1 MIELRAD
8 DVLGDITAAGQ
19 DMLVCVG
26 RHVELASCLCS
37 FYFLSKRS
45 FCSAK
50 EKLIAWE
57 SPGGGLLLWSAALS
71 VELIVHTVRCKF
83 VSLFLCDV
91 SLLPYVH
98 IFHLTE

>member
-1 MIELRAD
+1 MIELRGD
-8 DVLGDITAAGQ
+8 DVLGDIAAAGQ
-19 DMLVCVG
+19 DVLVCVG

-37 FYFLSKRS
+37 FYFFSKRS

-71 VELIVHTVRCKF
+71 VELIVHTVKCKF
-83 VSLFLCDV
+83 VPQLFMI
-91 SLLPYVH
+91 VH
-98 IFHLTE
+98 YCRT

>member
-8 DVLGDITAAGQ
+8 DVLGDIAAAGQ
-19 DMLVCVG
+19 DVLVCVG

-50 EKLIAWE
+50 EKLIPWE
-57 SPGGGLLLWSAALS
+57 SPVGGLLLWSAALS
-71 VELIVHTVRCKF
+71 VELIVHTVKCKF
-83 VSLFLCDV
+83 VPQFFMIVRYC
-91 SLLPYVH
+91 H
-98 IFHLTE
+98 IYPNPT